1 MRACVRA
8 CVRVRVRVRVSIP
21 QPLHKG
27 LAEAIESGSVS
38 LGQGARALAQQLQTN
53 FNWDV
58 LAAR

>member
-1 MRACVRA
+1 MSACVCVCA
-8 CVRVRVRVRVSIP
+8 CVRVCVRVSSSTAAY
-21 QPLHKG
+21 KG